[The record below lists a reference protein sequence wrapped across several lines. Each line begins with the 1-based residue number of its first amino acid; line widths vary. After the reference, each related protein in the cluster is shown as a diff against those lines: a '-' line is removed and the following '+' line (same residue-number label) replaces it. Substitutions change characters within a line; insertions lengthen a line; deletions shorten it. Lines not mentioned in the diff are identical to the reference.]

1 MTTREQVEQRQ
12 RGDYEAYERDRF
24 LRFSTDEK
32 TRVSEQIN
40 GVMHHPFE
48 YRYGPDGE
56 LYFQGEPLSPV
67 FDRGIQQA
75 ELVVQEHPEFMI
87 ELLRRHIEKKQY
99 GSQQRVGRQDTD
111 DDPYILLHISLM
123 PDAVKRGVDLGAY
136 DVKRQKIMMRA
147 TEPITGG
154 VRTTSASLDGGNCL
168 AVQAM
173 ADACEAAAI
182 PDGATP
188 EDILAIDFWKRRSQ
202 LNGDDP
208 ISFFRKI
215 YDQSMALQHGGEWYA
230 GRQDS
235 PIIGTLQLIERY
247 PEHTDP
253 YVRAV
258 YRLKQTY
265 GEHYES
271 TAEYKT
277 LNYDFVKLMERLG
290 REPDYNGSA
299 VDAGSDARANGETVS
314 DPDCPTGMNLSSQ
327 SQLSTEQALA
337 LQGIGLDR
345 NGEYVDRCMKCP
357 KCKRTNVKVTV
368 QDRQLYYTC
377 ASAGGCGATT
387 LPHEASKAVSKS
399 RSADD
404 RRTIDERLT
413 MMPKDEA
420 IRRKYGQYAIIR
432 EILTIGGADRFVVD
446 KRTQEVYQ
454 KL

>member
-1 MTTREQVEQRQ
+1 MTTREQVEQRRQ
-12 RGDYEAYERDRF
+12 ADHEAYERDRF
-24 LRFSTDEK
+24 LRFATNEK

-40 GVMHHPFE
+40 GVMHNQFE
-48 YRYGPDGE
+48 YMYGPDGD
-56 LYFQGEPLSPV
+56 LHFQGEALSPV

-99 GSQQRVGRQDTD
+99 DSQLRVGRQDTD
-111 DDPYILLHISLM
+111 DDPYILLHISFM

-136 DVKRQKIMMRA
+136 DLKRQKIMMRA

-154 VRTTSASLDGGNCL
+154 VRTTSASLDGGNRL

-188 EDILAIDFWKRRSQ
+188 EDILTIDFWKRRSQ

-215 YDQSMALQHGGEWYA
+215 YDRSMALQRGGEWYA

-258 YRLKQTY
+258 YRLKQIY

-271 TAEYKT
+271 TAEYKN

-290 REPDYNGSA
+290 REPDYNGST

-314 DPDCPTGMNLSSQ
+314 DPDCPTGTNLSSQ

-345 NGEYVDRCMKCP
+345 HGEYIDTCMKCP
-357 KCKRTNVKVTV
+357 KCQRINVKVTV
-368 QDRQLYYTC
+368 RDKQLYYTC
-377 ASAGGCGATT
+377 VATGGCGAST
-387 LPHEASKAVSKS
+387 LPHKRTKQTTTQQLGLAGEQAREESSTISKG
-399 RSADD
+399 D
-404 RRTIDERLT
+404 L
-413 MMPKDEA
+413 
-420 IRRKYGQYAIIR
+420 IRRKYGEYAIIKQV
-432 EILTIGGADRFVVD
+432 ISFGGGDRYVVD
-446 KRTQEVYQ
+446 RRTQEIYA